1 MAQISDRVNRLAAS
15 ATFAMMQKS
24 NELSAQGVDV
34 VNMSV
39 GEPDFNTPDYVK
51 EAAVEAVEQN
61 YSKYSPVPGYMWLR
75 KACADKLK
83 RENNLDYTPAEIVVS
98 TGAKQSLCNVIMA
111 IINPGDEV
119 LLPSPCWVSYPEMVK
134 LAGGVPV
141 VIKAGIEQ
149 DFKVTTAQ
157 IEAAITPKTKAMMIC
172 SPSNPTGS
180 VYSKEE
186 LESIGK
192 VLAKYPDVF
201 VVSDEIYEHINF
213 IGGHQSLA
221 QFVDK
226 DRIAVINGVSKAY
239 AMTGWRIGFMAG
251 PEWLVKAC
259 GKLQGQYTSGT
270 CSVAQKA
277 AQVAFDGPQES
288 VEKMRQVFQKRR
300 DLIVSLAKEIP
311 GFEVN
316 NPQGAFYLFPKCDS
330 YFGKRYGDKVIN
342 SAEDLA
348 MYLLEVGH
356 VAAVGG
362 TAFGSPE
369 CIRFS
374 YATSEE
380 KIVEAF
386 RRVKE
391 ALANLK

>member
-15 ATFAMMQKS
+15 ATFAMLQKS

-51 EAAVEAVEQN
+51 KAAVEAVEQN

-83 RENNLDYTPAEIVVS
+83 RENGLDYAPAEILVS

-149 DFKVTTAQ
+149 DFKVTAAQ
-157 IEAAITPKTKAMMIC
+157 IEAAITPKTKAIMIC

-192 VLAKYPDVF
+192 MLAKYPDVF
-201 VVSDEIYEHINF
+201 IVSDEIYEHINF

-221 QFVDK
+221 KFVDK

-259 GKLQGQYTSGT
+259 NKLQGQYTSGT

-277 AQVAFDGPQES
+277 AQVAFDGPQDD

-316 NPQGAFYLFPKCDS
+316 NPHGAFYLFPKCDS

-356 VAAVGG
+356 VATVGG

-374 YATSEE
+374 YATSED
-380 KIVEAF
+380 KIIEAF
-386 RRVKE
+386 RRIKE